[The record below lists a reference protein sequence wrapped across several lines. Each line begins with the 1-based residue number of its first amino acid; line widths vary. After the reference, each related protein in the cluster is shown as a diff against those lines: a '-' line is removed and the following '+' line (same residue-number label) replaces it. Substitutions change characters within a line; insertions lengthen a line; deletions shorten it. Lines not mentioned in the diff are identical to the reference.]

1 MEDSVAS
8 LKEHVEQL
16 EKRIALLESR
26 ITCMVPSHTF
36 VEDYRVPLEST
47 FGESN
52 IQFYDYYYKCRDCDA
67 KLKGLS
73 GT

>member
-8 LKEHVEQL
+8 LKEYIEQL

-26 ITCMVPSHTF
+26 ITCMVASHTF
-36 VEDYRVPLEST
+36 VEDYKVQSEST
-47 FGESN
+47 FGERN
-52 IQFYDYYYKCRDCDA
+52 TQFYDYYYKCCYCDA